1 VRPATLLRTAFGLT
15 LFFAVAHTLG
25 TVSTAVRD
33 PQEQAVFD
41 AMKAYRFD
49 AMGVTRTPFDFYYG
63 LGLFLSLNLLIL
75 AALLWMLGSMA
86 RHEPARARPFV
97 GMLAMGHVGMAALCW
112 WKFFPAPL
120 ATTGLTA
127 LCLAAAWWQ
136 MRDAAR

>member
-1 VRPATLLRTAFGLT
+1 MRPVPLLRAAFGLT

-25 TVSTAVRD
+25 TLSTAVRD

-49 AMGVTRTPFDFYYG
+49 AMGVMRTPFDFYYG

-75 AALLWMLGSMA
+75 AVLLWMFGTMA
-86 RHEPARARPFV
+86 RAEPARARPFV
-97 GMLAMGHVGMAALCW
+97 GVLALGHVAMAALCW

-120 ATTGLTA
+120 ATTGLA
-127 LCLAAAWWQ
+127 AFCLVGAWWQ
-136 MRDAAR
+136 LRAAAR